1 MTLKQDAA
9 ACMLGVQ
16 TAARQARA
24 AAAGFVGGWH
34 TAGSTLMTARGLAY
48 ALRCVADRL
57 QETPAGSLCDPLE
70 TAASWVERDREAPPF
85 FVVAPA
91 AADPGPMPLA
101 RSLMTPI
108 ERAATAAL
116 GQEVGATVRIRTASA
131 NEAATFEGITKDT
144 LRLQV
149 LSTAGDDSEPVWCSA
164 PEWADALRR
173 ALAQPE
179 RMDPQHGEVRKPRR
193 MKGERRHGSAQ

>member
-9 ACMLGVQ
+9 ACLLGVQ
-16 TAARQARA
+16 SIARQSRA

-34 TAGSTLMTARGLAY
+34 TAGSSLLMTGRGLAY
-48 ALRCVADRL
+48 ALRCIADRL
-57 QETPAGSLCDPLE
+57 QQTPASSLCDPLE

-91 AADPGPMPLA
+91 AADPGPMPIA

-131 NEAATFEGITKDT
+131 SEAATFEGITKDT

-149 LSTAGDDSEPVWCSA
+149 LSAAGDDSEPVWCSA

-173 ALAQPE
+173 ALVPPE
-179 RMDPQHGEVRKPRR
+179 RSAPLEGEVKRPRR
-193 MKGERRHGSAQ
+193 QRRETT